1 MELHAGKTMTF
12 GRYKKK
18 TNKPQSVREVMKE
31 NFKFGGGRD
40 GGDHLTSNSP

>member
-1 MELHAGKTMTF
+1 MMTF
-12 GRYKKK
+12 EKKEKKK
-18 TNKPQSVREVMKE
+18 NNKPRSVREVIKQ